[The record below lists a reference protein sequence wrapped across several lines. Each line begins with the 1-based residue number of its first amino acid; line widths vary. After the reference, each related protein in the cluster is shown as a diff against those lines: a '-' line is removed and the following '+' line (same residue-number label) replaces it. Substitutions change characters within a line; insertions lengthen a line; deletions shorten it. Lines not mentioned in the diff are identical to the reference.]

1 MSRKVLVAGGAGY
14 IGSFVI
20 RALKEEGYD
29 PFVVDNFFSGHEKAV
44 EGFRVYKVDILNE
57 KRKLFQVFEK
67 ENRKASFIWQV
78 LSRWVSR

>member
-29 PFVVDNFFSGHEKAV
+29 PFVVDNFFQATK
-44 EGFRVYKVDILNE
+44 RLLKVLE
-57 KRKLFQVFEK
+57 STKLIF
-67 ENRKASFIWQV
+67 
-78 LSRWVSR
+78 